1 MAIVYE
7 AAGMKRCARTG
18 ADFDRDLRRFSMLE
32 KAVVSVAYLLPII
45 IPSVAKSIDSSY
57 NLFFPLSIGLSAS
70 SFMPISAR
78 MARRFF
84 DQDTV
89 RIVTLHSFVV
99 TVYMAIVFIYSLR
112 MSNVCYSNGF
122 LESDGSDGEM
132 MYRMLILASYLFYDS
147 GRLINRSVGLHRTF
161 VVMSH
166 LIGVFLIGMMAIAYG
181 IGLASHSLFTQLFF
195 CHGISSMMISL
206 AFDNFPSIIT
216 LKKDL
221 DILPVVASVG
231 NLLAVI
237 LGVEIILPRDSL
249 NK

>member
-1 MAIVYE
+1 MTIVYE
-7 AAGMKRCARTG
+7 AVGMKRCARTG

-32 KAVVSVAYLLPII
+32 KAVISMAYLLPII
-45 IPSVAKSIDSSY
+45 IPSVAKSIDASY
-57 NLFFPLSIGLSAS
+57 NLFLPLSMGLSAS

-78 MARRFF
+78 IARRFF

-89 RIVTLHSFVV
+89 RIVTLHSSMV
-99 TVYMAIVFIYSLR
+99 TIYVAIVFIYSLR
-112 MSNVCYSNGF
+112 MSAICYSNGF
-122 LESDGSDGEM
+122 LESDISDGEM

-147 GRLINRSVGLHRTF
+147 GRLINRSVGLYRTF

-166 LIGVFLIGMMAIAYG
+166 LIGIFLISLLAIAYETG
-181 IGLASHSLFTQLFF
+181 FASHSLLMQVFF
-195 CHGISSMMISL
+195 CHSISSMVVSL

-221 DILPVVASVG
+221 DILPVVVSVG
-231 NLLAVI
+231 NLLTVI
-237 LGVEIILPRDSL
+237 LGVEIIFPRYNL